1 MKERND
7 YTINHIYIYNDIQEN
22 GERDK
27 LEKECGQKLNA
38 DAALNYIP
46 RILFIFS
53 FISRENFDMLQ
64 YSSKRNLKKFPRP
77 IYSTRHSSRTK
88 REQIRESRKQTRK
101 RESVSVSRCTK
112 QSRPR
117 PTHRAAIHSRCSMS
131 RPYMHGFD
139 CIRASRSHR
148 VTVIITSTPVNR
160 CERSSFDDCVKP
172 RGRFLFFHSTTS
184 VSLHIF

>member
-64 YSSKRNLKKFPRP
+64 YSSKRKLKKIPSPNLLYSPFIANEARADKREPQANAETRIRERIAMHETISAATNTSSRHSFAMLDEPP
-77 IYSTRHSSRTK
+77 IYARFRLYSRFSFSSRY
-88 REQIRESRKQTRK
+88 SYYYF
-101 RESVSVSRCTK
+101 
-112 QSRPR
+112 
-117 PTHRAAIHSRCSMS
+117 HSRQ
-131 RPYMHGFD
+131 P
-139 CIRASRSHR
+139 
-148 VTVIITSTPVNR
+148 
-160 CERSSFDDCVKP
+160 
-172 RGRFLFFHSTTS
+172 L
-184 VSLHIF
+184 